1 MDVTVEDSAT
11 KGVRYLCDN
20 GITRIPPRYVLP
32 LSDRAQLAPAV
43 RKPNVQLPVVDV
55 GQLLSPDRASV
66 LETLD
71 RACKEYGFFQVVNHD
86 VDGEAIR
93 KMIDVGKRFF
103 ELPFEERERYMTTDV
118 RSSVRY
124 GTSFNQTKDRVF
136 CWRDFLKLTCHPHDG
151 VLPHWPSSPADLREE
166 AASYAKHVKS
176 LFLVVMAAVLESL
189 GVGTS
194 ALDEF
199 DAGSQLMVLNCYPA
213 CPEPDLTLGMP
224 PHSDYGFLTFVLQDE
239 VEGLQVLRGDEWI
252 TVDPVPNAFV
262 VNVGDHLEIFSNG
275 RYRSVL
281 HRVLVNSSRSRLSVA
296 SLHSLPFDSVVRPSP
311 ELVDDENPRMYV
323 DTDFAAFLDYMS
335 SCEPQRK
342 NFVESRKLTHLP

>member
-1 MDVTVEDSAT
+1 
-11 KGVRYLCDN
+11 
-20 GITRIPPRYVLP
+20 
-32 LSDRAQLAPAV
+32 
-43 RKPNVQLPVVDV
+43 
-55 GQLLSPDRASV
+55 
-66 LETLD
+66 
-71 RACKEYGFFQVVNHD
+71 
-86 VDGEAIR
+86 
-93 KMIDVGKRFF
+93 
-103 ELPFEERERYMTTDV
+103 MTTDV

-262 VNVGDHLEIFSNG
+262 VNVGDHLEVSTQPKSTTSCRGLSSN
-275 RYRSVL
+275 
-281 HRVLVNSSRSRLSVA
+281 
-296 SLHSLPFDSVVRPSP
+296 
-311 ELVDDENPRMYV
+311 
-323 DTDFAAFLDYMS
+323 
-335 SCEPQRK
+335 
-342 NFVESRKLTHLP
+342 